1 MWCCS
6 SHLIGLDH
14 VRPGPGEAG
23 VGWVGVAEV
32 LLAAAVLQL
41 PLLLRLLDHGVPVLG
56 PGGAQ
61 PGVPRPRR
69 AEVHHAVGL
78 LHGLDQ
84 PATPTQGSLGHNTS

>member
-23 VGWVGVAEV
+23 VGGVGVAEE
-32 LLAAAVLQL
+32 LLAAVVLQL
-41 PLLLRLLDHGVPVLG
+41 PLLLRLLDDGVPVLG
-56 PGGAQ
+56 PGQ
-61 PGVPRPRR
+61 PRVLTSS

-84 PATPTQGSLGHNTS
+84 AATATQGSLGHNTS